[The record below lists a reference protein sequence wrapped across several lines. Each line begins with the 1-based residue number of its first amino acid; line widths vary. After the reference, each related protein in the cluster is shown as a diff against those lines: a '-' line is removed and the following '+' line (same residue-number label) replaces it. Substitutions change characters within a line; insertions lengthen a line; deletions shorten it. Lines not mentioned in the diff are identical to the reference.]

1 MYILGLVIL
10 VFFAVIGLAVFVST
24 LVKANLQ
31 SNTDGFI
38 LLIPQADEDN
48 AEARIRSA
56 AALVGSAHGCRL
68 ICVCKNEHGA
78 RMICEKMQREFPYLE
93 IANQFEVL

>member
-24 LVKANLQ
+24 LVKANLR
-31 SNTDGFI
+31 SSTEGFI
-38 LLIPQADEDN
+38 LLIPQVSEDN

-56 AALVGSAHGCRL
+56 TSIIGSTHGCRL
-68 ICVCKNEHGA
+68 ICVCKNEPCT